1 MASAVCFSG
10 PVIRPV
16 TSYTELIV
24 GNRQRENERRI
35 TGGSASVVI
44 AESLLDAVEDET
56 DSLIGAPPRVVAIH
70 LR

>member
-24 GNRQRENERRI
+24 GNRQYEEERRI
-35 TGGSASVVI
+35 TGGSASAAI

-56 DSLIGAPPRVVAIH
+56 DSLIRAPPGVVAI
-70 LR
+70 RV